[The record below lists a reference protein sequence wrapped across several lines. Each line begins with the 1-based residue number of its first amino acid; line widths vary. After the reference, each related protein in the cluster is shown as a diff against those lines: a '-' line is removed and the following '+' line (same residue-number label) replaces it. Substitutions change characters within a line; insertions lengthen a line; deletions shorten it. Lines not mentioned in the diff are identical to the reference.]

1 MKSRIFPFIFPLLAL
16 TLVFS
21 SCEKKDTVPPSEAL
35 TNITSQVVAASYL
48 QILESAVVKA
58 KLAST
63 LEGAGPFTVFAPTDV
78 AFTQSG
84 ITASTIESKS
94 ELELKSLLL
103 YHVIPAKIMASEV
116 PAGPNAKVVTA
127 GGDSVFVTRNSSGVF
142 VNGIKVYQADMAAT
156 NGVIH
161 LMSKPLIPPVG
172 NLVEVAQ
179 ANSDFSY
186 LVAAVLRASTGA
198 TNVAEILSSGGPF
211 TLFAPTNSA
220 FMDAGFATINDI
232 NAADPDVLTAILTY
246 HVVPGRVF
254 SSDLTNDAT
263 PATANGAKVTIGV
276 SPSGATV
283 KGKSNESASNIT
295 AANIMAINGVVHV
308 IDKVLLP
315 PGSIT
320 SQVVATSAL
329 SILESAV
336 VKAKLASTLDG
347 AGPFTVFAPTDD
359 AFTQSGI
366 TSSTIESKTEL
377 ELQSLLLYHVLPA
390 IVMAADV
397 PAGPNAKV
405 ITAGGDSVFVTSNS
419 SGVFVN
425 GISVI
430 QADIEASNGVIHLL
444 SRALLPATGNLVEV
458 AQANPDFS
466 YLVAAVLRASTGATN
481 VAQVLTSA
489 GPYTL
494 FAPTNTAFMDAGF
507 ATIDDINAADPD
519 VLAAILTYHVVAGR
533 VFSSDLTNDATP
545 ATANGQ
551 TVTIGISGS
560 GATVKGMA
568 NATASNITAANIMAR
583 NGVVH
588 VIDKVLLP
596 Q

>member
-1 MKSRIFPFIFPLLAL
+1 MKSRIIPFILPLLAL
-16 TLVFS
+16 TVVFS
-21 SCEKKDTVPPSEAL
+21 SCEKKDMVPATPAL
-35 TNITSQVVAASYL
+35 TSITSQVVAASYL

-58 KLAST
+58 DLAST
-63 LEGAGPFTVFAPTDV
+63 LDGAGPFTVFAPTDA
-78 AFTQSG
+78 AFTESG
-84 ITASTIESKS
+84 ITASTIETLSAS
-94 ELELKSLLL
+94 ALKSILL
-103 YHVIPAKIMASEV
+103 YHVIPAQVMASEV
-116 PAGPNAKVVTA
+116 PAGPNAKVQTA

-142 VNGIKVYQADMAAT
+142 VNGIKVIQADMSAT

-161 LMSKPLIPPVG
+161 LLSKALIPPAG
-172 NLVEVAQ
+172 NIVEVAQ
-179 ANSDFSY
+179 ATPDFSY

-198 TNVAEILSSGGPF
+198 TNVAEILSSAGPF

-220 FMDAGFATINDI
+220 FIDAGFATIDDI
-232 NAADPDVLTAILTY
+232 NAADPDVLASILTY
-246 HVVPGRVF
+246 HVVAGRVF

-263 PATANGAKVTIGV
+263 PATANGQNVTIGV
-276 SPSGATV
+276 SASGATV
-283 KGKSNESASNIT
+283 KGKANSEASNIT
-295 AANIMAINGVVHV
+295 AANIMARNGVVHV

-329 SILESAV
+329 SLLEAAV
-336 VKAKLASTLDG
+336 VKAELASTLDG

-359 AFTQSGI
+359 AFIQSGI
-366 TSSTIESKTEL
+366 TSSTIESKTKL

-390 IVMAADV
+390 QVMAADV

-419 SGVFVN
+419 SGVYVN

-444 SRALLPATGNLVEV
+444 SKALIPAVGNIVEV

-481 VAQVLTSA
+481 VAGVLTSA
-489 GPYTL
+489 GPFTL
-494 FAPTNTAFMDAGF
+494 FAPTNSAFIDAGF

-519 VLAAILTYHVVAGR
+519 VLASILTYHVVAGR

-560 GATVKGMA
+560 GATVKGMS
-568 NATASNITAANIMAR
+568 NETASNITAANIMAR

>member
-263 PATANGAKVTIGV
+263 PGTANGAKVTIGV

-359 AFTQSGI
+359 AFIQSGI

>member
-220 FMDAGFATINDI
+220 FIDAGFATINDI
-232 NAADPDVLTAILTY
+232 NAADPDALTAILTY

-263 PATANGAKVTIGV
+263 AATANGAKVTIGV

-329 SILESAV
+329 SLLEAAV
-336 VKAKLASTLDG
+336 VKAELASTLDG

-359 AFTQSGI
+359 AFIQSGI
-366 TSSTIESKTEL
+366 TSSTIESKTKL

-390 IVMAADV
+390 QVMAADV

-419 SGVFVN
+419 SGVYVN

-444 SRALLPATGNLVEV
+444 SKALIPATGNIVEV

-481 VAQVLTSA
+481 VAGVLTSA
-489 GPYTL
+489 GPFTL
-494 FAPTNTAFMDAGF
+494 FAPTNSAFIDAGF
-507 ATIDDINAADPD
+507 ATIDDINAADPG
-519 VLAAILTYHVVAGR
+519 VLASILTYHVVAGR

>member
-1 MKSRIFPFIFPLLAL
+1 MKSRSLFFILPLLAF
-16 TLVFS
+16 TLVFF
-21 SCEKKDTVPPSEAL
+21 SCEKKDAMPPSEAS
-35 TNITSQVVAASYL
+35 TSITSQVVAASYL
-48 QILESAVVKA
+48 QLLESAVVKA
-58 KLAST
+58 ELAST
-63 LEGAGPFTVFAPTDV
+63 LDGAGPFTVFAPTDA
-78 AFTQSG
+78 AFTESG
-84 ITASTIESKS
+84 ITASTIETLSAS
-94 ELELKSLLL
+94 ALKSILL

-116 PAGPNAKVVTA
+116 PAGPNAKVQTA

-142 VNGIKVYQADMAAT
+142 VNGIKVIQADMAAT

-161 LMSKPLIPPVG
+161 LLSKALIPPAG

-179 ANSDFSY
+179 ANPDFSY

-198 TNVAEILSSGGPF
+198 TNVAQILSSGGPF

-220 FMDAGFATINDI
+220 FMDAGFATIDDI

-283 KGKSNESASNIT
+283 KGKSNETASNIT
-295 AANIMAINGVVHV
+295 AANIMARNGVVHV

-320 SQVVATSAL
+320 SQVVATSSL
-329 SILESAV
+329 SLLEAAV
-336 VKAKLASTLDG
+336 VKAKLAATLDG

-359 AFTQSGI
+359 GFIQSGI

-419 SGVFVN
+419 SGVYVN

-444 SRALLPATGNLVEV
+444 SKALIPATGNIVEV

-481 VAQVLTSA
+481 VAGVLTSA
-489 GPYTL
+489 GPFTL
-494 FAPTNTAFMDAGF
+494 FAPTNSAFIDAGF
-507 ATIDDINAADPD
+507 ATIDDINAADPG
-519 VLAAILTYHVVAGR
+519 VLASILTYHVVAGR

>member
-1 MKSRIFPFIFPLLAL
+1 MKSRIIPFIFPMLAL

-21 SCEKKDTVPPSEAL
+21 SCEKKDTVPSTEAL

-63 LEGAGPFTVFAPTDV
+63 LEGAGPFTVFAPTDA
-78 AFTQSG
+78 AFTLSG

-116 PAGPNAKVVTA
+116 PAGPNAKVQTA

-142 VNGIKVYQADMAAT
+142 VNGIKVIQADMAAT

-161 LMSKPLIPPVG
+161 LLSKALIPPVG

-179 ANSDFSY
+179 ANPDFSY

-198 TNVAEILSSGGPF
+198 TNVAQILSTGGPF

-220 FMDAGFATINDI
+220 FMNAGFATINDI
-232 NAADPDVLTAILTY
+232 NAADPDVLAAILTY

-254 SSDLTNDAT
+254 SSDLTNDAKA
-263 PATANGAKVTIGV
+263 ATANGAKVTIGV

-308 IDKVLLP
+308 IDQVLLP

-329 SILESAV
+329 SILEAAV
-336 VKAKLASTLDG
+336 VKAELASTLDG

-359 AFTQSGI
+359 AFIQSGI
-366 TSSTIESKTEL
+366 TASTIESKTKL

-390 IVMAADV
+390 QVMAADV

-405 ITAGGDSVFVTSNS
+405 VTAGGDSVFVTSNS
-419 SGVFVN
+419 SGVYVN

-444 SRALLPATGNLVEV
+444 SKALIPAAGNLVEV

-481 VAQVLTSA
+481 VAGVLTSA
-489 GPYTL
+489 GPFTL
-494 FAPTNTAFMDAGF
+494 FAPTNSAFIDAGF

-519 VLAAILTYHVVAGR
+519 VLAAILTYHVVGGR

-588 VIDKVLLP
+588 VIDRVLLP